1 MHLENSEFWVCFE
14 FNKGVEYNYQC
25 ITSCLK
31 KHENLEIY

>member
-14 FNKGVEYNYQC
+14 LNKGVEYNYQC